1 MLDHIPTPL
10 AHHLATI
17 TAELRAQANRA
28 TTDAGPI
35 AALHALILAALAR
48 LFNGLT
54 ELFSL
59 WQAGQLAPALPAH
72 NGATTS
78 RNHNHPRAATPHHR
92 HAAARPAARHSNA
105 LAPTAAP
112 IRRHSAPAK
121 RALNPSRRT
130 AARRGSGISPA
141 SPNRPSPHPGF
152 LSNDTMRATLM
163 HVYFITLSKR

>member
-1 MLDHIPTPL
+1 VLDHIPTPL
-10 AHHLATI
+10 AHHLTTI

-28 TTDAGPI
+28 TTEAGPI
-35 AALHALILAALAR
+35 AALHALFLAALAR

-59 WQAGQLAPALPAH
+59 WQAGQLAPALPAR

-78 RNHNHPRAATPHHR
+78 HNHDQPRAATPRHR

-112 IRRHSAPAK
+112 IPPHRAPAK
-121 RALNPSRRT
+121 RALVPSRRT
-130 AARRGSGISPA
+130 TTRRAQRVSPA

-152 LSNDTMRATLM
+152 LSNAALRATPM
-163 HVYFITLSKR
+163 HAHFITLS